1 MSTRWKWAVRV
12 LVVGLIGAGFAVGAV
27 MVTGSD
33 DGDGVADEGSAPRSG
48 GTLRIALSDL
58 RTLDPARAVHP
69 VEVMTVDHVF
79 DTLVTYDPETLE
91 VAPGIAAS
99 WEASFDQR
107 RFTFRLRDDRRFH
120 DGSPITAADVKATLE
135 RVASAEVESP
145 AAFLLETVSG
155 FTALRDEGI
164 VEELEG
170 VEVVDELTVAIELEE
185 PFADFPAVLG
195 NPRLGIVPASAG
207 DGELGEDLVGSG
219 PLMLA
224 ERSESTIRLERF
236 DEYPPQPSWVDAVE
250 IEVVDTVE
258 AAYGRLGDGDAD
270 IAPVPADR
278 VGEAEAEYGDAGL
291 GPFLGVLFYGMN
303 LDLSE
308 FGDVRARAAVLHA
321 VDTERI
327 IDVAYGGT
335 IEPTSGLV
343 PPQVPGADD
352 DACGERCRHDPDL
365 ARELLAEAFPEGDV
379 PAVAIDFDDDG
390 PQQLVASA
398 IKDDLEAVGVPTE
411 LRAHEFSE
419 FGRVLVGN
427 DKELFR
433 FGHLADFPTPD
444 AFLSPLFSTGS
455 ENNLTG
461 LDDEEIDGTLRAAR
475 AEPDPA
481 ARADLYREVEQMVLS
496 RFPVLPIAQF
506 NNRWAAADGVGG
518 FAVTPMGTFDIAE
531 VFLTRAPGAQV

>member
-1 MSTRWKWAVRV
+1 MSSRWKWALRV
-12 LVVGLIGAGFAVGAV
+12 LVVGLVSAGLAVGAF
-27 MVTGSD
+27 MVTDSD
-33 DGDGVADEGSAPRSG
+33 DGDGPVDEGSAPRSG
-48 GTLRIALSDL
+48 GTLRLALSDL

-79 DTLVTYDPETLE
+79 DTLVTYEPETLE
-91 VAPGIAAS
+91 IGPGVAAS

-107 RFTFRLRDDRRFH
+107 RFTFQLRDDVRFH
-120 DGSPITAADVKATLE
+120 DGSAVTAADVKATLE
-135 RVASAEVESP
+135 RVVSTAVESP
-145 AAFLLETVSG
+145 AAFLLEGVSG
-155 FTALRDEGI
+155 YRAFRDEDAI
-164 VEELEG
+164 EELEG
-170 VEVVDELTVAIELEE
+170 VEVVDERTVAIELEE

-207 DGELGEDLVGSG
+207 AGELGDDLVGSG
-219 PLMLA
+219 PLMLV
-224 ERSESTIRLERF
+224 ERSDSIIRLERF
-236 DEYPPQPSWVDAVE
+236 DDHRPQASWVDGVE
-250 IEVVDTVE
+250 IELVNTVE
-258 AAYGRLGDGDAD
+258 TAYGRLGDGDAD

-278 VGEAEAEYGDAGL
+278 VSEAAAEYGEAGL

-303 LDLSE
+303 LELSE
-308 FGDVRARAAVLHA
+308 FDDVRARAALLHA
-321 VDTERI
+321 VDTGRI

-343 PPQVPGADD
+343 PAQVPGAAD

-365 ARELLAEAFPEGDV
+365 ARELLAEAFPDGDV
-379 PAVAIDFDDDG
+379 PTVAIDFDDDG

-398 IKDDLEAVGVPTE
+398 IKDDLEAVGVSTE
-411 LRAHEFSE
+411 LRAHDFSE
-419 FGRVLVGN
+419 FGRVLVGD

-455 ENNLTG
+455 ESNLTG
-461 LDDEEIDGTLRAAR
+461 LEDDEIDEMLRAAR
-475 AEPDPA
+475 AEPDPD
-481 ARADLYREVEQMVLS
+481 ARAELYREAEQVILS